1 MAITPGDVLD
11 TLSELVAVSDP
22 QGKCLYVNEAWC
34 RVFGGTP
41 GQWTGQKL
49 EVFSPQF
56 AADTAKYGGAYS
68 AHGPAHRFEDK
79 FSIANRVCW
88 LEWQQS
94 VAVTGQRT
102 FIGRDITDRKAEE
115 LALKA
120 AARNAEA
127 GNDTKM
133 RFLATMSHEM
143 RTPLNGILGMTG
155 LMMDTG
161 LDANQKA
168 YAEAI
173 RESGSALL
181 ALINDILDYSKIDA
195 GRIDLE
201 ETVLDPLSLA
211 QSVAELLSPRAAH
224 KDLEIATYVDPSVP
238 HRLVGD
244 EARLRQVLL
253 NLAGNGVKFTE
264 TGGVTIEIRAEPN
277 AKEGTENIRIDVH
290 DTGAGIPEED
300 LSDIFDEF
308 AQVDSSHARKYE
320 GTGLGLAIAR
330 RIVKAMGGT
339 MSVKSKLNVGSVFS
353 FTVPLKSKAGYH
365 NDRLSCQ
372 IHDPV
377 LLVTSSS
384 ILKRIVRL
392 QLESAN
398 VRTFHVTDN
407 ADEAHNFLNRHRN
420 SILLCDLPFAAQHGK
435 KLSAAASHSLV
446 LLSPVARGRLET
458 FRCIGFD
465 GYLIKPMRQSSLFR
479 RLSEKDIPQQKTER
493 LDSPATAP
501 VTGPS
506 RFRVLLAEDNQIN
519 AVLATAIIKRAGH
532 HVDVAGN
539 GSEALYAVQ
548 SAPYDV
554 VLMDM
559 HMPEMD
565 GLEAAQKIRELAGT
579 ERHVPIIALTA
590 NAMAS
595 DRDNCLSAGMNDF
608 LTKPFEPPELIGLIE
623 KWASGAANAG
633 SEGPDALSA

>member
-1 MAITPGDVLD
+1 MTITPTDILD
-11 TLSELVAVSDP
+11 TLSELVVVTDT
-22 QGKCLYVNEAWC
+22 QQRCLYVNEAWC
-34 RVFGGTP
+34 RLFGGTQTDWQGKALEMFAQRPPARLNAVSGDIATP
-41 GQWTGQKL
+41 G
-49 EVFSPQF
+49 
-56 AADTAKYGGAYS
+56 
-68 AHGPAHRFEDK
+68 RFENM
-79 FSIANRVCW
+79 FSVNERVYW
-88 LEWQQS
+88 LEWQQTDS
-94 VAVTGQRT
+94 VTGHRT

-115 LALKA
+115 ITLRAT
-120 AARNAEA
+120 ARNAET

-201 ETVLDPLSLA
+201 ESVVDPLSLA

-238 HRLVGD
+238 LRLMAD

-264 TGGVTIEIRAEPN
+264 TGGVTIEIRAEHHDEP
-277 AKEGTENIRIDVH
+277 GVENIRIDVH
-290 DTGAGIPEED
+290 DTGVGIPQED
-300 LSDIFDEF
+300 LTNIFEEF
-308 AQVDSSHARKYE
+308 AQADSSHARKFE

-330 RIVKAMGGT
+330 RIVQAMGGT

-353 FTVPLKSKAGYH
+353 FTVPLKAKTDHHSTRY
-365 NDRLSCQ
+365 DCQ
-372 IHDPV
+372 IQDPV
-377 LLVTSSS
+377 LLVTSST

-392 QLESAN
+392 QLESAG
-398 VRTFHVTDN
+398 VRQFHVTED
-407 ADEAHNFLNRHRN
+407 AEDAHAFLSRHRN
-420 SILLCDLPFAAQHGK
+420 AILLCDLPFAAQHGK
-435 KLSAAASHSLV
+435 KLSMAASHSLV

-458 FRCIGFD
+458 FRRIGFD

-479 RLSEKDIPQQKTER
+479 RLSDRDIPQQKTER

-501 VTGPS
+501 AFSPQKY
-506 RFRVLLAEDNQIN
+506 RVLLAEDNQIN

-565 GLEAAQKIRELAGT
+565 GLEAARKIRELAGS

-590 NAMAS
+590 NAMSS
-595 DRDNCLSAGMNDF
+595 DRDNCLAVGMNDF
-608 LTKPFEPPELIGLIE
+608 LTKPFEPQELIGLIE
-623 KWASGAANAG
+623 KWGRASESLTAGADAG
-633 SEGPDALSA
+633 HQASA